1 MLIWAAGGVLSLL
14 GALTYAELGA
24 ANPDAGGLYVY
35 LRDAFGPLP
44 AFLYGWT
51 SFFVISSGSIA
62 TLAVA
67 FSNYLSQL
75 IALSPIAARAT
86 SIALI
91 ALLTAINVRGT
102 RKSATV
108 QNWTTGAKVGVLT
121 LLSLALIVMGRS
133 PTAASPSSVPVSTTV
148 LSLTGIGAAM
158 IGVLWA
164 YEGWQYVTFSAGET
178 RDPQRIFPRAIT
190 AATAGLVAIYL
201 LANWG
206 YLAALGASAV
216 GQSNHV
222 AADAVGTILG
232 SAAGKIVGALILVS
246 IFSATNGLFLTAPR
260 MYYAMARDGI
270 FFERLAAIHPRF
282 ETPAFAIVAI
292 AAWSILLA
300 ATGTFEQLLTYVVF
314 TGWGF
319 YALGALSIFAYRRRA
334 PNAARPFRV
343 PGYPLTPLLFLL
355 SAALLVLNTIVT
367 QPARAGA
374 GIGVVLLG
382 APAFAIW
389 RSRARRRQSGAPLSD
404 APAVS

>member
-1 MLIWAAGGVLSLL
+1 
-14 GALTYAELGA
+14 
-24 ANPDAGGLYVY
+24 
-35 LRDAFGPLP
+35 
-44 AFLYGWT
+44 
-51 SFFVISSGSIA
+51 
-62 TLAVA
+62 
-67 FSNYLSQL
+67 
-75 IALSPIAARAT
+75 
-86 SIALI
+86 
-91 ALLTAINVRGT
+91 
-102 RKSATV
+102 
-108 QNWTTGAKVGVLT
+108 
-121 LLSLALIVMGRS
+121 
-133 PTAASPSSVPVSTTV
+133 
-148 LSLTGIGAAM
+148 M

-190 AATAGLVAIYL
+190 AATAALVAIYL

-314 TGWGF
+314 TGWVF

-334 PNAARPFRV
+334 PRRRASLPRSRLSGDATAVRSLRSAPRV
-343 PGYPLTPLLFLL
+343 EHDRD
-355 SAALLVLNTIVT
+355 A
-367 QPARAGA
+367 AGA
-374 GIGVVLLG
+374 RWRRHRRG
-382 APAFAIW
+382 APRRPCIPHLAP
-389 RSRARRRQSGAPLSD
+389 RARRRQSHAPLSD